1 MHPTEVFLSHC
12 GEDRAFA
19 TEIRD
24 CLVAHG
30 IPVWYSR
37 TNIVG
42 AQQWHDEIGAALAR
56 CNAFVVILSPAAV
69 ASKWVKREL
78 LFALTADQYENAI
91 VPLLH
96 RPCDYAELSWTLP
109 QFQVVDFSND
119 MNSGCRELLRIWG
132 IGYRPRA

>member
-1 MHPTEVFLSHC
+1 L
-12 GEDRAFA
+12 
-19 TEIRD
+19 
-24 CLVAHG
+24 
-30 IPVWYSR
+30 
-37 TNIVG
+37 
-42 AQQWHDEIGAALAR
+42 
-56 CNAFVVILSPAAV
+56 
-69 ASKWVKREL
+69 KWVKREL

-91 VPLLH
+91 VLLLH